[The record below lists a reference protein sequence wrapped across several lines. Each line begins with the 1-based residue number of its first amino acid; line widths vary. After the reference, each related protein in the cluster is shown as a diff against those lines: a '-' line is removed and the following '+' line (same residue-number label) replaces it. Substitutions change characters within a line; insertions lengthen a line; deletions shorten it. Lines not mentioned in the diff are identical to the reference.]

1 MDTCYVKMPRHI
13 CLVEV
18 GARISLAKKL
28 TLKLWFL
35 RPCNDSLLVISLLM
49 KKKTKKQKKTHSDE
63 PLKRNNLSEE

>member
-28 TLKLWFL
+28 KLWFL

-49 KKKTKKQKKTHSDE
+49 KKKKKKK
-63 PLKRNNLSEE
+63 NAF

>member
-49 KKKTKKQKKTHSDE
+49 KKKKKTHSDE

>member
-13 CLVEV
+13 CLAEV

-49 KKKTKKQKKTHSDE
+49 KKKKKKKPHSDE